1 MGAVC
6 RWWSIVRGGPAIT
19 VLLCALCV
27 CHSDHLVAQVSVVR
41 ARAFPGEY
49 VITLPPSA
57 VAPRAMS
64 PRNVETLK
72 HLAQGVLLVSKMEP
86 LGIRSATVERAAM
99 PVDPNDTFCKDLL
112 ANGDVASCSP
122 NYEVRVD
129 STTPDD
135 PMFSSLWGLTNSRGL
150 AAERGWLVSTG
161 SSDVVVAV
169 IDTGVDYTHPDLQAN
184 MWVNP
189 GEIPANGVDDDSN
202 GYVDDVHGINASLK
216 AVSRGDP
223 MDDNGHGTHVAGTI
237 GAVGGNGQGI
247 VGVNQRVKLLGLKFL
262 NSSGSGSLSDA
273 ITAIEYMIQLKNRG
287 VNIRVANN
295 SWGGSGYSA
304 ALGDAIDRAR
314 NAGIIFVAAAGNDG
328 ADNDV
333 EPSYPANFELENVVS
348 VAAIDEDG
356 NLASFSNYG
365 ASMVDIAAPGVGIY
379 STFPGN
385 RYARLSGTSMATPH
399 VVGAVA
405 LLLASEPGLT
415 LTQVIERLYGAGR
428 DRGSLYDGGRG
439 MPLVRTQRSVD
450 VGRMLFNETAPLPT
464 GNSTNPTCTYELTSA
479 NLMSGGPID
488 TSADGQPIVQQA
500 DEGDFYRLDLPFSFP
515 FYKTSVSSVFVSPNG
530 VVYLNPPEGIDFEPG
545 RTAPLQSIAAL
556 HTDLVPL
563 SKTHGVRVFKNSER
577 ATIFWE
583 EGLFSARDLS
593 GVVQVRLTLHASGV
607 VENSVSFG
615 GGEEAIAIQR
625 LVLGDPFQTPATPPS
640 ALIGVAGASIA
651 QSSTL
656 NISDAL
662 RSISASPDSPIILGV
677 SMKPQCEG
685 GTAGAVVNSIL
696 LQKKLS
702 VRQIVSGTQ
711 VRGVLQ
717 GRGSGQ
723 VPLVLVVDSFQCSEV
738 KKVALKEGQ
747 ARFRV
752 RIPRGPSRFEVS
764 SGSARG
770 SVKLPSRSAAK
781 GRGKSRRAGPSLCR
795 SILRT
800 VRLS

>member
-1 MGAVC
+1 
-6 RWWSIVRGGPAIT
+6 
-19 VLLCALCV
+19 
-27 CHSDHLVAQVSVVR
+27 
-41 ARAFPGEY
+41 
-49 VITLPPSA
+49 
-57 VAPRAMS
+57 
-64 PRNVETLK
+64 
-72 HLAQGVLLVSKMEP
+72 
-86 LGIRSATVERAAM
+86 
-99 PVDPNDTFCKDLL
+99 
-112 ANGDVASCSP
+112 
-122 NYEVRVD
+122 
-129 STTPDD
+129 
-135 PMFSSLWGLTNSRGL
+135 MFSSLWGLTNSRGL

-169 IDTGVDYTHPDLQAN
+169 LDTGIDYTHPDLQAN

-189 GEIPANGVDDDSN
+189 GEVPANGIDDDSN
-202 GYVDDVHGINASLK
+202 GYVDDVHGINASFR
-216 AVSRGDP
+216 ATNRSDP

-262 NSSGSGSLSDA
+262 SASGSGSLSDA

-304 ALGDAIDRAR
+304 ALEEAIERAR

-328 ADNDV
+328 ADNDL

-415 LTQVIERLYGAGR
+415 MTQVIERLYGAGK
-428 DRGSLYDGGRG
+428 DRSSLFDGGRG
-439 MPLVRTQRSVD
+439 IPIVRTQRSVD
-450 VGRMLFNETAPLPT
+450 VGRMVFNETAPIPS
-464 GNSTNPTCTYELTSA
+464 GNSANPTCSYELTTA
-479 NLMSGGPID
+479 NLVAGATID
-488 TSADGQPIVQQA
+488 TAADGQPIIQQS
-500 DEGDFYRLDLPFSFP
+500 DEGEFYQLDLPFSFP
-515 FYKTSVSSVFVSPNG
+515 FYTTSVSSVFISPNG
-530 VVYLNPPEGIDFEPG
+530 VVYLNPPEGIDFQPG

-583 EGLFSARDLS
+583 QGLFSARDLS
-593 GVVQVRLTLHASGV
+593 GSVEVRLTLHASGKI
-607 VENSVSFG
+607 ETSVSFG
-615 GGEEAIAIQR
+615 QGTEALAMQR
-625 LVLGDPFQTPATPPS
+625 LVLGDPFQSPATPPS
-640 ALIGVAGASIA
+640 ALDRPAIPISAEA
-651 QSSTL
+651 STL

-662 RSISASPDSPIILGV
+662 RSMSSSSDSPVVLGV
-677 SMKPQCEG
+677 SMQPKCDRSSPVP
-685 GTAGAVVNSIL
+685 VVNSISL
-696 LQKKLS
+696 HKRLS
-702 VRQIVSGTQ
+702 ARQTAPVTP

-717 GRGSGQ
+717 GQGSGQ
-723 VPLVLVVDSFQCSEV
+723 VPLVLTVDSFQCSGV
-738 KKVALKEGQ
+738 KKVTLEQGQ

-752 RIPRGPSRFEVS
+752 RVPRGPSRLEVS

-770 SVKLPSRSAAK
+770 SLKLPSRSTTK
-781 GRGKSRRAGPSLCR
+781 SRGRARRAGTSLCKA
-795 SILRT
+795 ILRT
-800 VRLS
+800 IRLG